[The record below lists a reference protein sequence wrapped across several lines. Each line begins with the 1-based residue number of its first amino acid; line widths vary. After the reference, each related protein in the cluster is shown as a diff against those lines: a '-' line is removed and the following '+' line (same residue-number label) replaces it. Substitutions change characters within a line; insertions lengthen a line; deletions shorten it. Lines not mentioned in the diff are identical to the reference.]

1 LEEFLT
7 SGEVCEDF
15 LDWYIDNVGC
25 CKSCSDELE
34 DFVECK
40 NCEEFPPTAEPSFEP
55 PPPTPRPTPRSV
67 PTPQPTPPP
76 FQPIPV
82 PTCPTGGKSKGKG
95 KGSKSKNG
103 DCGSKGGK
111 CDGKI
116 TTLLL
121 FWRGTEDI
129 QISGQTNDAPN
140 GIVSPGDLV
149 TISALSGSNDQ
160 VLDIIF
166 LSSGVRGTSVFHI
179 SW

>member
-1 LEEFLT
+1 M
-7 SGEVCEDF
+7 
-15 LDWYIDNVGC
+15 
-25 CKSCSDELE
+25 
-34 DFVECK
+34 
-40 NCEEFPPTAEPSFEP
+40 
-55 PPPTPRPTPRSV
+55 